1 MFYGK
6 RALLCLQKILREEN
20 GVSSEKISFVL
31 SMKKDS
37 KPLALTVCLFNVRA
51 GVISVTKDTLMRE
64 AIMKEKGSNKMIFFL
79 IGSMLFGMFFG
90 AGNLIFPI
98 QLGQEAGANMI
109 PATLGFLITA
119 TGLPFLGVVAMG
131 LANSDSLLDFGS
143 RVHRIFGYGMAILLY
158 LTIGPFFALPRT
170 ATVLYWQSRCLCCFI
185 LWRRHSSFLR
195 FLNL

>member
-1 MFYGK
+1 
-6 RALLCLQKILREEN
+6 
-20 GVSSEKISFVL
+20 
-31 SMKKDS
+31 
-37 KPLALTVCLFNVRA
+37 
-51 GVISVTKDTLMRE
+51 
-64 AIMKEKGSNKMIFFL
+64 MIFFL

-170 ATVLYWQSRCLCCFI
+170 ATVSFEVGLAPILLPEWRTLVLALFTVAFFSVALFLLCG
-185 LWRRHSSFLR
+185 RRGF
-195 FLNL
+195 